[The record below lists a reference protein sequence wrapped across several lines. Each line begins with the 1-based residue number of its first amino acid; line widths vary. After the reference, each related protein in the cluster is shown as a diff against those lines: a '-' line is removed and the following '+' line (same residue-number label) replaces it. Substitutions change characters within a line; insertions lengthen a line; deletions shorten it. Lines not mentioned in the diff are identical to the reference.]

1 MMKKNGYQKF
11 EEREN
16 LRRDRELKSYLREN
30 IDAYNRIP
38 SENLDGRIEAL
49 KRVIQCY
56 EDLMEE
62 AFDIDEY
69 AYAKFKDKLNYLEFR
84 KGYIEKYGLEEFD
97 INEVRREDEEL
108 KKREARRM
116 QEYHDNLRKES
127 GEER

>member
-30 IDAYNRIP
+30 IDAYNSIP